1 MCRYADFKCADCL
14 NLDFSLIV
22 CFSMEFKMTM
32 PFFGLRIIICTF
44 EIRTS
49 AHLFNFF
56 IFNTQFNNGH
66 FTVSIFKGKGY
77 TVQSGIGG

>member
-1 MCRYADFKCADCL
+1 MA
-14 NLDFSLIV
+14 
-22 CFSMEFKMTM
+22 T
-32 PFFGLRIIICTF
+32 PFFGLKDYRIFRSVYLSIICTF

-66 FTVSIFKGKGY
+66 FTVGIFKGKGY
-77 TVQSGIGG
+77 TVQSGIGS